1 MAMIDKQILVKEVE
15 KALYDKLTA
24 KDINTV
30 ATALMNRLAAYEL
43 KRTEES
49 KTAGDSE
56 ELLSGF
62 LDAKRLSGCS
72 EKTLTRYR
80 YVIGRMLGSVKVP
93 FREITVYHLR

>member
-30 ATALMNRLAAYEL
+30 ATALMNRLAVYEL

-49 KTAGDSE
+49 ETAGDSE

-62 LDAKRLSGCS
+62 LDAKRL
-72 EKTLTRYR
+72 
-80 YVIGRMLGSVKVP
+80 LGKNADKISVRHRKNVGERKGADP
-93 FREITVYHLR
+93 